1 MKYLLL
7 IFLVAILF
15 SSCQKEEKI
24 YKDEIYQKP
33 EIDPTP
39 ELVALSPEESLSK
52 IHLPDGFK
60 IELVANEPM
69 VSEPIALAWDG
80 NGRMYVA
87 QMNTYMQDADATDEN
102 EPWSR
107 VMLLDDTDGDGVM
120 DKSSVFIDSLVLP
133 RIILPLD
140 DRVIVGVTYD
150 RNIYSYRDTD
160 NDGVA
165 DEKILI
171 LEDPERDNRN
181 LEHQDANMV
190 WGIDN
195 WLYVSNDP
203 FRYRFEDD
211 RLIRDTLPEP
221 MPGQYGLTQDEVGRL
236 YFSRAGGE
244 IPALGFQ
251 QNPAYGQLTLKN
263 HWDESFLEPWPIV
276 GNIDV
281 QGGIQR
287 VREEDNTLN
296 RFTAVSGQEVYLGD
310 KMPGAYGDLFI
321 PEPVGRL
328 IRRAKVKHVDG
339 KIVLEN
345 RYDKAEFIASTDP
358 LFRPVFTSTGPDG
371 SLYIADMYRGI
382 IQEGNW
388 TGKGSYLREVVDEY
402 GYDKFFQRGRIYRV
416 YHEEMTPGPKPNM
429 LDKSAGELIQYLS
442 HPNGWWRMNAQKL
455 IILKKDLSVVN
466 ELESIVK
473 DNEGFFRKFFNDDID
488 YGLERVH
495 ALWTLEGLHAE
506 SKELVKI
513 AMKDADPRVRAA
525 AVRISERYLKVN
537 DPEILA
543 ALISMES
550 DKDAEVLQQV
560 VLSSRIHTEA
570 TKEMVTHIQ
579 TNNPNN
585 ELLAATTAENLNPS
599 FSEIQMLKDKYKMM
613 NGGSQIVAGYV
624 IFKDHC
630 SACHGPDGKGIDQ
643 LAPSLV
649 GSPRV
654 TGDPETTIKI
664 LMNGL
669 TGPVD
674 GKEYNGPM
682 APAAQYDDTEIAN
695 VLSYIRGH
703 LNDGGTVWRVTVGYV
718 REAYADR
725 KNYWTLKELEEN
737 PGLPADKKSK

>member
-1 MKYLLL
+1 MKHLLL
-7 IFLVAILF
+7 ICFVATLF
-15 SSCQKEEKI
+15 YSCQNQAKT

-39 ELVALSPEESLSK
+39 ELVALSAEESMSK

-87 QMNTYMQDADATDEN
+87 QMNTYMQDADATDED

-171 LEDPERDNRN
+171 LEDPVRDNRN
-181 LEHQDANMV
+181 LEHQDANMI
-190 WGIDN
+190 WGMDN

-251 QNPAYGQLTLKN
+251 QNPAYGQLTLKD
-263 HWDESFLEPWPIV
+263 HWDESFLEPWPII
-276 GNIDV
+276 GNLDV
-281 QGGIQR
+281 QGGLNR
-287 VREEDNTLN
+287 VREADNTLN

-345 RYDKAEFIASTDP
+345 PYEKAEFIASTDP

-402 GYDKFFQRGRIYRV
+402 GYDRFFQRGRIYRV
-416 YHEEMTPGPKPNM
+416 YHEEMTPGPKPQL

-455 IILKKDLSVVN
+455 IILKKDLSVVD
-466 ELESIVK
+466 ELEGIVK
-473 DNEGFFRKFFNDDID
+473 GNEGFFRTLFHEDID
-488 YGLERVH
+488 FGLERLH

-506 SKELVKI
+506 SKELVLL
-513 AMKDADPRVRAA
+513 AMKDADPRVRVA
-525 AVRISERYLKVN
+525 AVRISERYLKEN
-537 DPEILA
+537 DPAILA
-543 ALISMES
+543 ALIDMES
-550 DKDAEVLQQV
+550 DTDAEVLQQV
-560 VLSSRIHTEA
+560 VLSARLHLDA
-570 TKEMVTHIQ
+570 TKEMVTQIQ
-579 TNNPNN
+579 KKHSNN

-599 FSEIQMLKDKYKMM
+599 FSEIQMLKDKYKMV

-624 IFKDHC
+624 IFKDYC
-630 SACHGPDGKGIDQ
+630 STCHGPEGKGIDQ
-643 LAPSLV
+643 LAPPLV

-654 TGDPETTIKI
+654 TGDPTTLIKI
-664 LMNGL
+664 VMNGL

-703 LNDGGTVWRVTVGYV
+703 LNDKGTVWRVSVGYV
-718 REAYADR
+718 RDAYKDR
-725 KNYWTLKELEEN
+725 KEYWTLKELEEN
-737 PGLPADKKSK
+737 PGLPAAKK

>member
-1 MKYLLL
+1 MKNLLL
-7 IFLVAILF
+7 ICIVTILF

-24 YKDEIYQKP
+24 YKDKIYEKP
-33 EIDPTP
+33 EINPNP
-39 ELVALSPEESLSK
+39 KLKALSPQESMER
-52 IHLPDGFK
+52 IHLPEGFK
-60 IELVANEPM
+60 IELVASEPM

-87 QMNTYMQDADATDEN
+87 QMNTYMQNADAVDEN

-181 LEHQDANMV
+181 LEHQDANMM

-236 YFSRAGGE
+236 FFSRAGGE

-251 QNPAYGQLTLKN
+251 QNPAYGQLTLKD
-263 HWDESFLEPWPIV
+263 HWDESFMEPWPIV

-281 QGGIQR
+281 QGGLRR
-287 VREEDNTLN
+287 VRAEDNTLN

-328 IRRAKVKHVDG
+328 IRRAKVNHIGG

-345 RYDKAEFIASTDP
+345 PYEKTEFIASTDP

-388 TGKGSYLREVVDEY
+388 VGKGSYLREVVDEY
-402 GYDKFFQRGRIYRV
+402 GFDKFFQRGRIYRV
-416 YHEEMTPGPKPNM
+416 YHEEMTPGPKPQM

-455 IILKKDLSVVN
+455 IILKKDLSVID

-473 DNEGFFRKFFNDDID
+473 DNEGFFRTLFHEDID
-488 YGLERVH
+488 YGIERFH

-506 SKELVKI
+506 SMELVMI
-513 AMKDADPRVRAA
+513 AMKDKDPRVRAA
-525 AVRISERYLKVN
+525 AVRISERYLKEN
-537 DPEILA
+537 NADMLE
-543 ALISMES
+543 ALNAMGS
-550 DKDAEVLQQV
+550 DEDAEVLQQV
-560 VLSSRIHTEA
+560 VLSARTHTEE
-570 TKEMVTHIQ
+570 TKTMVTQIKDSH
-579 TNNPNN
+579 PNN
-585 ELLAATTAENLNPS
+585 ELLTATTAENLNPS

-613 NGGSQIVAGYV
+613 SGGSQIVAGYV

-654 TGDPETTIKI
+654 TGDPITTTKI
-664 LMNGL
+664 LLNGL

-674 GKEYNGPM
+674 GKEFNGPM
-682 APAAQYDDTEIAN
+682 APVAQYDDTEIAN

-718 REAYADR
+718 REAFVDR
-725 KNYWTLKELEEN
+725 KEYWTLKELEKN
-737 PGLPADKKSK
+737 PGLPAETKSK